1 MVPPNASILPP
12 PNPEHRRVAAGQ
24 FERAN
29 QVVATG
35 NYDYGIRLLISCCKL
50 DPANLVYRQAL
61 RRTEKAKYRNNLR
74 GSWFAWLTAW
84 PVRARMKAAMGGR
97 DYLKVLE
104 HGEQILM
111 RNPWDVGAQMSMAE
125 AADTLGLLDLAIW
138 NLEQARQKQPR
149 DPVLNRAL
157 ARLYEKRGNFTQA
170 IGLWDLIRKARPDDQ
185 EAAAKIKNLAAD
197 DTIARG
203 QYEAVLTGNPDSE
216 EAETEQQPA
225 PKEPTPPPPTRAA
238 APKSGTNLNQQRA
251 APGKPG
257 RPQPPAAQESPSPVG
272 TDRVA
277 REAAPLRARLEADP
291 TNANLYLQ
299 LAGLYRRADQLE
311 QAHEVLKQGLGPTG
325 NAFELTVELADLEIE
340 PFRRNLAITEE
351 KLQAEPGNEDLRTIR
366 LRLRKEVNTRELDL
380 FRQKADRY
388 PTEMGHRYEVGV
400 RLLRGGQLDE
410 AIRELQ
416 AARGDMR
423 FKAQALLYLGHCF
436 KARNN
441 WRLAQRNFEE
451 ALQHLPAG
459 DTVRRK
465 ELLFELATGC
475 AEAGDLARAVDV
487 GMELANLDFGYRDV
501 NRLLDDWQARLH
513 QANVSQ

>member
-1 MVPPNASILPP
+1 MVQPNASILPP

-170 IGLWDLIRKARPDDQ
+170 MGLWDLIRKARPDDL
-185 EAAAKIKNLAAD
+185 EAANKIKNLAAD

-203 QYEAVLTGNPDSE
+203 QYESVLTGNADSE
-216 EAETEQQPA
+216 EAETELHHPPVA
-225 PKEPTPPPPTRAA
+225 PTPPPPTRAA
-238 APKSGTNLNQQRA
+238 APKSGTNLGQQRS

-257 RPQPPAAQESPSPVG
+257 RAQPAAAPESPSPAG

-299 LAGLYRRADQLE
+299 LAGLYRRADQLD
-311 QAHEVLKQGLGPTG
+311 QAHAVLQQGLGPTG

-351 KLQAEPGNEDLRTIR
+351 KLKAEPGDEDLRTIR

-400 RLLRGGQLDE
+400 RLLRAGQLDE

-423 FKAQALLYLGHCF
+423 FRAQALLYLGHCF

-459 DTVRRK
+459 ETNRRK

-475 AEAGDLARAVDV
+475 AEAGDLARAVDL

-501 NRLLDDWQARLH
+501 NLLLDQWQARLH
-513 QANVSQ
+513 RANVSQ